1 MATPSTSSGRPAH
14 NARGRVTR
22 EEILRAALRLIG
34 ERGISATTHRAVAA
48 EAGVPAGAPGYYFGT
63 IDELL
68 REALLL
74 FTREEVERLHELR
87 VAVEQLED
95 PSLELVARLFA
106 QAVAD
111 THVGQRTLVLAQFE
125 LYLEAARRPGLQEA
139 AAACLEAYRALARA
153 ALHAVGSPRADEVAG
168 RFVALCDGLGL
179 HRLADPRGD
188 YAAEVLEPAL
198 LDLLRA
204 VR

>member
-1 MATPSTSSGRPAH
+1 M
-14 NARGRVTR
+14 V
-22 EEILRAALRLIG
+22 G
-34 ERGISATTHRAVAA
+34 ERGISATSHRAVAA
-48 EAGVPAGAPGYYFGT
+48 AAGVPAGAPGYYFGS

-74 FTREEVERLHELR
+74 FTREEVARLHEVA
-87 VAVEQLED
+87 VAVEQLD
-95 PSLELVARLFA
+95 KPSLETVARVFA

-125 LYLEAARRPGLQEA
+125 LYVEAGRRPPLRVA
-139 AAACLEAYRALARA
+139 ATECLEAYRGLARA
-153 ALHAVGSPRADEVAG
+153 VLRAIGSPRADEVAG

-179 HRLADPRGD
+179 HQLSDAHDD
-188 YAAEVLEPAL
+188 YAVDVLEPAL